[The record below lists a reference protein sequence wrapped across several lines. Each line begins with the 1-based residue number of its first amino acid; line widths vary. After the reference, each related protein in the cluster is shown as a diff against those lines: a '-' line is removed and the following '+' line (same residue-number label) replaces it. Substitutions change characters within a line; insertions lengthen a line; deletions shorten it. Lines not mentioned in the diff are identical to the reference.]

1 MGKRDGEIFVMRLDK
16 SELHDFDLHFH
27 LETDKAI
34 LVSENG
40 IRDAAFFLPKSR
52 ITFEMR
58 GKGSVHVTCPE
69 WLALEKGLL

>member
-1 MGKRDGEIFVMRLDK
+1 MKRSEIV
-16 SELHDFDLHFH
+16 ELHEFDLHFH
-27 LETDKAI
+27 LETEKAI

-52 ITFEMR
+52 IKYEKR
-58 GKGSVHVTCPE
+58 GAGSVNVTCPE